1 MVFENLFCMIRALSR
16 RSPHLTWILSCSSL
30 GTRRTTHSLRGSF
43 LTFRIHKSLHHLKFF
58 FHLLVFCFK
67 HLRCTHSKKDNSRI
81 NNLIIKYEKRTY
93 FALVFPAVVL
103 MPFLATAPG
112 ALLID
117 MPPTPIVD
125 ALKVP
130 YPLLAVFDFILTVQ
144 VFKIIYTMFQLPL

>member
-1 MVFENLFCMIRALSR
+1 M
-16 RSPHLTWILSCSSL
+16 
-30 GTRRTTHSLRGSF
+30 
-43 LTFRIHKSLHHLKFF
+43 
-58 FHLLVFCFK
+58 
-67 HLRCTHSKKDNSRI
+67 
-81 NNLIIKYEKRTY
+81 YEKRTY